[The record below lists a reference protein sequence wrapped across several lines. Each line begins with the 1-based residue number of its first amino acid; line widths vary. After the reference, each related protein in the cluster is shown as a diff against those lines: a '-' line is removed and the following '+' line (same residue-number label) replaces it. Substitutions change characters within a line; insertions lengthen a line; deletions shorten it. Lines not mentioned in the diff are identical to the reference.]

1 MAESRKEKREP
12 MQEPSTGRKKSRSAG
27 LWVVAA
33 VAALGLALYAG
44 LQLERTTV
52 ISEVSYQ
59 GLRFATGDEVD
70 ALFAP
75 AVGLHPDS
83 VRFITLID
91 SAKALPWIKEA
102 GVRVE
107 AGGRMVIDVEERT
120 PLALLIQGSERAYV
134 DEEGVRMPVRAGVSA
149 NVPLLHSFPATPM
162 HERLEGE
169 QFEYVRDFL
178 KEVRQNDLAWITVSE
193 VAWSQD
199 EGVVALTQENGVKLL
214 FGFGNYEEKL
224 SHWRAFYNEVIREQ
238 GIGSFT
244 SVDLRF
250 RNQVVTR
257 QG

>member
-12 MQEPSTGRKKSRSAG
+12 LQEPSTGRKKSRSAG

-120 PLALLIQGSERAYV
+120 PLALQIGRASCRERV
-134 DEEGVRMPVRAGVSA
+134 
-149 NVPLLHSFPATPM
+149 
-162 HERLEGE
+162 
-169 QFEYVRDFL
+169 
-178 KEVRQNDLAWITVSE
+178 
-193 VAWSQD
+193 
-199 EGVVALTQENGVKLL
+199 
-214 FGFGNYEEKL
+214 
-224 SHWRAFYNEVIREQ
+224 
-238 GIGSFT
+238 
-244 SVDLRF
+244 
-250 RNQVVTR
+250 
-257 QG
+257 